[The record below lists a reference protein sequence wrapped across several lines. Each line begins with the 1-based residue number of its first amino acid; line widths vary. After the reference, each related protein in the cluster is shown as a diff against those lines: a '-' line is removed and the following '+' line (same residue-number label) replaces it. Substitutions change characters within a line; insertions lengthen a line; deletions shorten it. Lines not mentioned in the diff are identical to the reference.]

1 MVVHQLKAHLL
12 VQLELNIKLRPTL
25 SAPSGAIMNYSVVF
39 TINTHHCTTERMDLL
54 SKVKPIDLFP
64 MLWVD
69 ESADID
75 EVRIL
80 NKP

>member
-1 MVVHQLKAHLL
+1 MPL
-12 VQLELNIKLRPTL
+12 IKEP
-25 SAPSGAIMNYSVVF
+25 
-39 TINTHHCTTERMDLL
+39 RMDLL

>member
-1 MVVHQLKAHLL
+1 MPLF
-12 VQLELNIKLRPTL
+12 ND
-25 SAPSGAIMNYSVVF
+25 
-39 TINTHHCTTERMDLL
+39 ERMDLL